1 MVFQGFFE
9 RLDLHFGF
17 DCFGVPI
24 WMSGIGGMDLAAAVE
39 KVLRRERILPN
50 GEAVLAAVSGGLDS
64 MVLLDVLHGLAGK
77 RGWDLTAAHFNHGL
91 RGEESDADEQLAR
104 EVAERLGLD
113 FVGERADVGLAAKAK
128 GISLEMAGRELRHR
142 FLARIAEERGMG
154 WAALGHHADDQLEL
168 FFLRALRG
176 AGSEGLGGM
185 RICGRSAY
193 SARLWL
199 VRPFLERRKADLRAY
214 AKARGLV
221 FREDA
226 TNWSGNVLRNRIR
239 HELLPCLAGLG
250 LSSVEKNVLRSMRI
264 LADEH
269 QFVEAQSREWLRG
282 KGRFSELA
290 AAVQREVLRLELLRL
305 GVAPSFSWI
314 ELLRHLE
321 VGQVVEVCGGRRLQ
335 RDEWGRLADAVEES
349 VSFLEAELLVELAG
363 GEAVFFGGL
372 ELRFTVQTIQAVGD
386 GRDFLKEKVKSG
398 LGKAS
403 FGVEFFDDGLLEPR
417 IRLRHWRSGD
427 CFWPIGMAG
436 TVKLQ
441 DWFVNEKVPM
451 RERRLRVMA
460 ESEKN
465 GLFWVEGM
473 RIGERFKVG
482 SGTKRVVRLEWR
494 RRDLI

>member
-1 MVFQGFFE
+1 
-9 RLDLHFGF
+9 
-17 DCFGVPI
+17 
-24 WMSGIGGMDLAAAVE
+24 MSGIGGMNLVE
-39 KVLRRERILPN
+39 LVETVLRRERLLPN
-50 GEAVLAAVSGGLDS
+50 GEAVLVAVSGGLDS
-64 MVLLDVLHGLAGK
+64 MVLLDVLHGLAG
-77 RGWDLTAAHFNHGL
+77 RWGWDLTVAHFNHGL
-91 RGEESDADEQLAR
+91 RGEESDGDERLAR

-113 FVGERADVGLAAKAK
+113 FVSERADVQSAAKAK

-142 FLARIAEERGMG
+142 FLARIAVERGMG

-168 FFLRALRG
+168 FFLRTLRG

-193 SARLWL
+193 AERLWL
-199 VRPFLERRKADLRAY
+199 VRPFLERKKADLRAY
-214 AKARGLV
+214 AEERGLV

-250 LSSVEKNVLRSMRI
+250 LPSMEKNVLRSMRI

-269 QFVEAQSREWLRG
+269 QFVEAQSREWLHG
-282 KGRFSELA
+282 KERFSELA

-305 GVAPSFSWI
+305 GVAPNFAWI
-314 ELLRHLE
+314 ELLRRSE
-321 VGQVVEVCGGRRLQ
+321 VGRAVEVCGGRRLR
-335 RDEWGRLADAVEES
+335 RDERGRLADAMEES
-349 VSFLEAELLVELAG
+349 VSFLEAELMVELAD

-372 ELRFTVQTIQAVGD
+372 ELRFTVETVED
-386 GRDFLKEKVKSG
+386 GRDFLKKRAKIGE
-398 LGKAS
+398 GKTS
-403 FGVEFFDDGLLEPR
+403 FGVEFFDAGLLEPR

-451 RERRLRVMA
+451 RERRLRVVA
-460 ESEKN
+460 ESGKD
-465 GLFWVEGM
+465 GLFWVAGM
-473 RIGERFKVG
+473 RIGERFKVN

>member
-1 MVFQGFFE
+1 
-9 RLDLHFGF
+9 
-17 DCFGVPI
+17 
-24 WMSGIGGMDLAAAVE
+24 MSGIGGMDLADSVE

-50 GEAVLAAVSGGLDS
+50 GEAVLVAVSGGLDS
-64 MVLLDVLHGLAGK
+64 MVLLDVLHGLAGR

-91 RGEESDADEQLAR
+91 RGEESDADERLAR

-113 FVGERADVGLAAKAK
+113 FVSARADVGLEAKAK

-142 FLARIAEERGMG
+142 FFARIAGEREIG

-193 SARLWL
+193 AERLWL

-214 AKARGLV
+214 AKERGLV

-226 TNWSGNVLRNRIR
+226 TNRSGDVLRNRIR
-239 HELLPCLAGLG
+239 HELLPCLAGLD
-250 LSSVEKNVLRSMRI
+250 LPSVEKNVLRSMRI

-290 AAVQREVLRLELLRL
+290 TAVQREVLRLELLRL

-314 ELLRHLE
+314 ELLRHSE
-321 VGQVVEVCGGRRLQ
+321 VGQAVEVCGGRRLR
-335 RDEWGRLADAVEES
+335 RDERGKLTDALEES
-349 VSFLEAELLVELAG
+349 VLFLDAELMVELAG
-363 GEAVFFGGL
+363 GAAVFFGGL
-372 ELRFTVQTIQAVGD
+372 ELRFTVQAVRD
-386 GRDFLKEKVKSG
+386 GRDFLKEKAKSG
-398 LGKAS
+398 SGKAF
-403 FGVEFFDDGLLEPR
+403 FGVEFFDAGLLEPR

-436 TVKLQ
+436 KVKLQ

-451 RERRLRVMA
+451 RERRLRVVA
-460 ESEKN
+460 ESGKD

-482 SGTKRVVRLEWR
+482 SGTKRIVRLEWR
-494 RRDLI
+494 RRKPI

>member
-1 MVFQGFFE
+1 
-9 RLDLHFGF
+9 
-17 DCFGVPI
+17 
-24 WMSGIGGMDLAAAVE
+24 MSGIGGMDLAAAVE
-39 KVLRRERILPN
+39 TVLRRERILPD

-64 MVLLDVLHGLAGK
+64 MVLLDVLHELAGR

-91 RGEESDADEQLAR
+91 RGEESDGDERLAR
-104 EVAERLGLD
+104 EVAARLGLD
-113 FVGERADVGLAAKAK
+113 FVSERADVRLAAKAK

-142 FLARIAEERGMG
+142 FLARIAAERGIG

-185 RICGRSAY
+185 RICGRSPYAEG
-193 SARLWL
+193 LWL

-214 AKARGLV
+214 AAERGLV

-226 TNWSGNVLRNRIR
+226 TNRSGNVLRNRIR
-239 HELLPCLAGLG
+239 HELLPCLASLG

-282 KGRFSELA
+282 KGKEKFSELA
-290 AAVQREVLRLELLRL
+290 TAVQREVLRLELLRL

-314 ELLRHLE
+314 ELLRHSK
-321 VGQVVEVCGGRRLQ
+321 VGQAVEVCGGRRLQ
-335 RDEWGRLADAVEES
+335 RDERGRLANAVEES
-349 VSFLEAELLVELAG
+349 VSFLEAEAVVELAV
-363 GEAVFFGGL
+363 GEMVFFGGL
-372 ELRFTVQTIQAVGD
+372 ELRFTVQAVGD
-386 GRDFLKEKVKSG
+386 GRDFLREKAKSG
-398 LGKAS
+398 SSKAS
-403 FGVEFFDDGLLEPR
+403 FGVEFFDAGLLEPR

-451 RERRLRVMA
+451 RERRLRVLA
-460 ESEKN
+460 ESGKD

-473 RIGERFKVG
+473 RIGERFKVD

>member
-1 MVFQGFFE
+1 
-9 RLDLHFGF
+9 
-17 DCFGVPI
+17 
-24 WMSGIGGMDLAAAVE
+24 MSGIGGMDLAAAVE
-39 KVLRRERILPN
+39 KLLQRERLLPD

-91 RGEESDADEQLAR
+91 RGKESDADERLTR
-104 EVAERLGLD
+104 EVAARLGLD
-113 FVGERADVGLAAKAK
+113 FVSERADVGLAAKAK

-142 FLARIAEERGMG
+142 FLARIAAERGMG

-199 VRPFLERRKADLRAY
+199 VRPFLERRKADLRTY
-214 AKARGLV
+214 AKERGLV

-226 TNWSGNVLRNRIR
+226 TNWSKDVLRNRIR

-250 LSSVEKNVLRSMRI
+250 LSSMEKNVSRSMRI

-282 KGRFSELA
+282 KEKEDFSELPT
-290 AAVQREVLRLELLRL
+290 AVQREVLRLELLRL

-314 ELLRHLE
+314 ELLRHSK
-321 VGQVVEVCGGRRLQ
+321 VGQAVEVCGGRRLR
-335 RDEWGRLADAVEES
+335 RDERGRLVDAVEES
-349 VSFLEAELLVELAG
+349 VSFLDAEAVVELAV
-363 GEAVFFGGL
+363 GEAFFFGGL

-386 GRDFLKEKVKSG
+386 GRDFLKKREKSG
-398 LGKAS
+398 DGKAFS
-403 FGVEFFDDGLLEPR
+403 GVEFFDAGLLEPR
-417 IRLRHWRSGD
+417 IHLRHWRSGD

-451 RERRLRVMA
+451 RERRLRVVA
-460 ESEKN
+460 ESEKD

>member
-1 MVFQGFFE
+1 MIFQGFFG

-17 DCFGVPI
+17 DCFGVPVWI
-24 WMSGIGGMDLAAAVE
+24 SGIGGMDLADLVE
-39 KVLRRERILPN
+39 KVLRRERLLPD

-64 MVLLDVLHGLAGK
+64 MVLLDVLHGLARR

-91 RGEESDADEQLAR
+91 RGEESDADERLAR
-104 EVAERLGLD
+104 EVAARLGLD
-113 FVGERADVGLAAKAK
+113 FVAARADVGLAAKAK

-142 FLARIAEERGMG
+142 FLARIAAKRGMG

-185 RICGRSAY
+185 RLCGRSAY
-193 SARLWL
+193 SEGLWL
-199 VRPFLERRKADLRAY
+199 VRPFLEQRKAALRAY
-214 AKARGLV
+214 AKERGLV

-226 TNWSGNVLRNRIR
+226 TNRSGDILRNRIR
-239 HELLPCLAGLG
+239 HELLPCLAGMDWP
-250 LSSVEKNVLRSMRI
+250 SMEKNVLRSMRI

-282 KGRFSELA
+282 EGRFSELA
-290 AAVQREVLRLELLRL
+290 TAVQREVLRLELLRL

-314 ELLRHLE
+314 ELLRHSE
-321 VGQVVEVCGGRRLQ
+321 VGQAVEVCGGRRLR
-335 RDEWGRLADAVEES
+335 RDERGRLANAVEEL
-349 VSFLEAELLVELAG
+349 VSFLEAEAMVELAVG
-363 GEAVFFGGL
+363 GTVFFGGL
-372 ELRFTVQTIQAVGD
+372 ELRFTVQTIGD
-386 GRDFLKEKVKSG
+386 GRDFLKEKAKSG
-398 LGKAS
+398 SGKAS
-403 FGVEFFDDGLLEPR
+403 FGVEFFDAGLLEPK

-451 RERRLRVMA
+451 GERRLRVLA
-460 ESEKN
+460 ESGKD

-482 SGTKRVVRLEWR
+482 CGTKRMVRLEWR

>member
-1 MVFQGFFE
+1 
-9 RLDLHFGF
+9 
-17 DCFGVPI
+17 
-24 WMSGIGGMDLAAAVE
+24 MDLAAAVE

-64 MVLLDVLHGLAGK
+64 MALLDVLHGLARK
-77 RGWDLTAAHFNHGL
+77 RGWSLTVAHFNHGL
-91 RGEESDADEQLAR
+91 RGEESDGDEGLAR
-104 EVAERLGLD
+104 EVAARLGLD
-113 FVGERADVGLAAKAK
+113 FVSERADVGLAAKEK
-128 GISLEMAGRELRHR
+128 GISLEMAGRELRHQ
-142 FLARIAEERGMG
+142 FFARIAGERGIG

-185 RICGRSAY
+185 RICGRSAC
-193 SARLWL
+193 SEGLWL
-199 VRPFLERRKADLRAY
+199 VRPFLEQRKADLRAY

-226 TNWSGNVLRNRIR
+226 TNWSGDILRNRIR
-239 HELLPCLAGLG
+239 HELLPCLAGLD
-250 LSSVEKNVLRSMRI
+250 LPAVEKNVLRSMRI

-282 KGRFSELA
+282 EGRFSELVT
-290 AAVQREVLRLELLRL
+290 AVQREVLRLELLRL

-314 ELLRHLE
+314 ELLRHSE
-321 VGQVVEVCGGRRLQ
+321 VGQAVEVCGGRRLQ
-335 RDEWGRLADAVEES
+335 RDERGRLADAVEEA
-349 VSFLEAELLVELAG
+349 VSFLDAELMVELAD

-372 ELRFTVQTIQAVGD
+372 ELRFTVEAVED
-386 GRDFLKEKVKSG
+386 GQNFLKEKAKSG
-398 LGKAS
+398 KDKAFS
-403 FGVEFFDDGLLEPR
+403 GVEFFDAGSLEPR

-436 TVKLQ
+436 KVKLQ

-451 RERRLRVMA
+451 RERRLRVLA
-460 ESEKN
+460 ESGKD

-473 RIGERFKVG
+473 RIGERFKV
-482 SGTKRVVRLEWR
+482 SSRTKRVVRLEWR

>member
-1 MVFQGFFE
+1 
-9 RLDLHFGF
+9 
-17 DCFGVPI
+17 
-24 WMSGIGGMDLAAAVE
+24 MDLAAAVE
-39 KVLRRERILPN
+39 NVLRRERLLPN
-50 GEAVLAAVSGGLDS
+50 GEAVLVAVSGGLDS
-64 MVLLDVLHGLAGK
+64 MVLLDVLHGLAGR

-91 RGEESDADEQLAR
+91 RGEESDADERLAR

-113 FVGERADVGLAAKAK
+113 FVSERADVGLAAKAK

-142 FLARIAEERGMG
+142 FFAKIAAERGIG

-185 RICGRSAY
+185 RICRRSAY
-193 SARLWL
+193 SEGLWL

-214 AKARGLV
+214 ARERGLV

-226 TNWSGNVLRNRIR
+226 TNWSGDVLRNRIR
-239 HELLPCLAGLG
+239 HELLPCLAGLD
-250 LSSVEKNVLRSMRI
+250 LSAVEKNVLRSMRI

-282 KGRFSELA
+282 EGRFSELPM
-290 AAVQREVLRLELLRL
+290 AVQREVLRLELLRL

-314 ELLRHLE
+314 ELLRHSKA
-321 VGQVVEVCGGRRLQ
+321 GQTVEVCGGRRLR
-335 RDEWGRLADAVEES
+335 RDERGRLTDAVEES
-349 VSFLEAELLVELAG
+349 LSFLEAEAVVQLAG

-372 ELRFTVQTIQAVGD
+372 ELRFTVEAVGD
-386 GRDFLKEKVKSG
+386 ERDFLKKRAKSG
-398 LGKAS
+398 SGKAS
-403 FGVEFFDDGLLEPR
+403 FGVEFFDAGLLEPR

-436 TVKLQ
+436 KVKLQ

-460 ESEKN
+460 ESEKD

>member
-1 MVFQGFFE
+1 
-9 RLDLHFGF
+9 
-17 DCFGVPI
+17 
-24 WMSGIGGMDLAAAVE
+24 MDLAELVE

-50 GEAVLAAVSGGLDS
+50 GEAVLVAVSGGLDS

-77 RGWDLTAAHFNHGL
+77 CGWDLTAAHFNHGL
-91 RGEESDADEQLAR
+91 RGEESDGDERLAR

-113 FVGERADVGLAAKAK
+113 FVAERADVGLAAKAK
-128 GISLEMAGRELRHR
+128 GVSLEMAGRELRHR
-142 FLARIAEERGMG
+142 FLARIAAEREIE

-185 RICGRSAY
+185 QICGRSAY
-193 SARLWL
+193 SEGLWL

-214 AKARGLV
+214 AKERGLV

-226 TNWSGNVLRNRIR
+226 TNWSGDVLRNRIR

-250 LSSVEKNVLRSMRI
+250 LSAVEKNVLRSMRI

-282 KGRFSELA
+282 KGKEKFSELA
-290 AAVQREVLRLELLRL
+290 TAVQREVLRLELLRL

-321 VGQVVEVCGGRRLQ
+321 VGQVVEVCGGRRLR
-335 RDEWGRLADAVEES
+335 RDERGRLADAVEES
-349 VSFLEAELLVELAG
+349 VSFLEAELVVELS
-363 GEAVFFGGL
+363 GEDVVFFGGL
-372 ELRFTVQTIQAVGD
+372 ELRFTVQTIQAVEN
-386 GRDFLKEKVKSG
+386 GRDFLKEKAKRG
-398 LGKAS
+398 EGKAFS
-403 FGVEFFDDGLLEPR
+403 GVEFFDAGLLEPK

-451 RERRLRVMA
+451 RERRFRVMA
-460 ESEKN
+460 ESEKD

>member
-1 MVFQGFFE
+1 MIFQGFFE

-17 DCFGVPI
+17 DCFGVRV
-24 WMSGIGGMDLAAAVE
+24 WMSGIGGMDLADLVE
-39 KVLRRERILPN
+39 KLLRRERLLLD

-91 RGEESDADEQLAR
+91 RGEESEADERLAR

-113 FVGERADVGLAAKAK
+113 FVSERVDVGLAAKAK

-142 FLARIAEERGMG
+142 FLARIAAERGIG
-154 WAALGHHADDQLEL
+154 WAALAHHADDQLEL

-193 SARLWL
+193 SERLWL
-199 VRPFLERRKADLRAY
+199 VRPFLEQRKADLRTY
-214 AKARGLV
+214 AAGRGLV

-239 HELLPCLAGLG
+239 HELLPCLAGLDWP
-250 LSSVEKNVLRSMRI
+250 SVEKNVLRSMRI

-282 KGRFSELA
+282 KGKFGELA
-290 AAVQREVLRLELLRL
+290 TAVQREVLRLELLRL

-314 ELLRHLE
+314 ELLRHSE
-321 VGQVVEVCGGRRLQ
+321 VGRVVEVCGGRRLR
-335 RDEWGRLADAVEES
+335 RDERGRLADAKEES
-349 VSFLEAELLVELAG
+349 VSFLKAELVVALAG
-363 GEAVFFGGL
+363 GEMVFFGGL
-372 ELRFTVQTIQAVGD
+372 ELRFTVQTVED
-386 GRDFLKEKVKSG
+386 GRDFLKEKAKSG
-398 LGKAS
+398 SGKAS
-403 FGVEFFDDGLLEPR
+403 FGVEFFDAGLLEPR

-436 TVKLQ
+436 KVKLQ

-460 ESEKN
+460 ESGKD
-465 GLFWVEGM
+465 GLCWVEGM
-473 RIGERFKVG
+473 RIGERFKVS
-482 SGTKRVVRLEWR
+482 SGTKRVVLLEWR

>member
-1 MVFQGFFE
+1 
-9 RLDLHFGF
+9 
-17 DCFGVPI
+17 
-24 WMSGIGGMDLAAAVE
+24 MSGIDGMDLAELVE
-39 KVLRRERILPN
+39 TVLRRERLLLD

-77 RGWDLTAAHFNHGL
+77 CGWDLTVAHFNHGL
-91 RGEESDADEQLAR
+91 RGEESDGDERLAR
-104 EVAERLGLD
+104 EVAARLGLG
-113 FVGERADVGLAAKAK
+113 FVSERADVGLAAKAK

-142 FLARIAEERGMG
+142 FLAQIAVDRGIG

-193 SARLWL
+193 SENLLL

-214 AKARGLV
+214 AEKRGLV

-226 TNWSGNVLRNRIR
+226 TNWSGDVLRNRIR
-239 HELLPCLAGLG
+239 HELWPCLAGMG
-250 LSSVEKNVLRSMRI
+250 LSAVEKNVLRSMRI

-282 KGRFSELA
+282 KRKGRFSELA
-290 AAVQREVLRLELLRL
+290 AAVQREILRLELLRL

-314 ELLRHLE
+314 ELLRHSE
-321 VGQVVEVCGGRRLQ
+321 VGQAVEVCGGRRLR
-335 RDEWGRLADAVEES
+335 RDERGRLADALDKP
-349 VSFLEAELLVELAG
+349 VSFLEAEAMVELAG
-363 GEAVFFGGL
+363 GESVFFGGL
-372 ELRFTVQTIQAVGD
+372 ELRFTVQTIQAAGD
-386 GRDFLKEKVKSG
+386 EQDFLKEKAKSG
-398 LGKAS
+398 EGKAF
-403 FGVEFFDDGLLEPR
+403 FGVEFFDAGLLEPK

-451 RERRLRVMA
+451 RERRLRVVA
-460 ESEKN
+460 ESGKD

>member
-1 MVFQGFFE
+1 
-9 RLDLHFGF
+9 
-17 DCFGVPI
+17 
-24 WMSGIGGMDLAAAVE
+24 MSGIGGMDLAAAVE
-39 KVLRRERILPN
+39 KVLRRERLLLD

-64 MVLLDVLHGLAGK
+64 MVLLDVLHGLAGR
-77 RGWDLTAAHFNHGL
+77 RGWDLMAAHFNHGL
-91 RGEESDADEQLAR
+91 RGEESDADERLAR
-104 EVAERLGLD
+104 EVAARLGLD
-113 FVGERADVGLAAKAK
+113 FVSERADVGLAAKAK

-142 FLARIAEERGMG
+142 FFARIAAERGIG

-193 SARLWL
+193 AEGLWL

-214 AKARGLV
+214 AKVRSLV

-226 TNWSGNVLRNRIR
+226 TNWSGDVLRNRIR
-239 HELLPCLAGLG
+239 HELLPCLAGLD
-250 LSSVEKNVLRSMRI
+250 LPSVEKNVLRSMRI

-290 AAVQREVLRLELLRL
+290 TAVQREVLRLELLRL

-314 ELLRHLE
+314 ELLRHSE
-321 VGQVVEVCGGRRLQ
+321 VGRAVEVCGGRRLR
-335 RDEWGRLADAVEES
+335 RDERGRLADAVEES
-349 VSFLEAELLVELAG
+349 VSFLEAELEVALSV

-372 ELRFTVQTIQAVGD
+372 ELRFTVQAVGD
-386 GRDFLKEKVKSG
+386 GRDFLKKRAKSG
-398 LGKAS
+398 LGEGS
-403 FGVEFFDDGLLEPR
+403 FRVEFFDAGLLEPR

-460 ESEKN
+460 ESGKD

>member
-1 MVFQGFFE
+1 
-9 RLDLHFGF
+9 
-17 DCFGVPI
+17 
-24 WMSGIGGMDLAAAVE
+24 MDLAEKVE
-39 KVLRRERILPN
+39 KLLRRERLLPN
-50 GEAVLAAVSGGLDS
+50 GGAVLVAVSGGLDS

-91 RGEESDADEQLAR
+91 RGEESDADERLAW
-104 EVAERLGLD
+104 EVAERLELD
-113 FVGERADVGLAAKAK
+113 FVSERADVGLAAKAK

-142 FLARIAEERGMG
+142 FLAQVAAERGIG
-154 WAALGHHADDQLEL
+154 WAALAHHADDQLEL

-193 SARLWL
+193 AERLWL
-199 VRPFLERRKADLRAY
+199 VRPFLEQRKADLRAY
-214 AKARGLV
+214 AEERGLV

-226 TNWSGNVLRNRIR
+226 TNWSGDVLRNRIR

-250 LSSVEKNVLRSMRI
+250 LSAVEKNVLRSMRI

-282 KGRFSELA
+282 KGKEKFSELA
-290 AAVQREVLRLELLRL
+290 TAVQREVLRLELLRL

-314 ELLRHLE
+314 ELLRLSKA
-321 VGQVVEVCGGRRLQ
+321 GQAVEVCGGRRLR
-335 RDEWGRLADAVEES
+335 RDERGRLADVVEES
-349 VSFLEAELLVELAG
+349 VSFLEAELVVELAG
-363 GEAVFFGGL
+363 GDSVFFGGL
-372 ELRFTVQTIQAVGD
+372 ELRFTIQTIQAVGN
-386 GRDFLKEKVKSG
+386 GRDFLKKREKRG
-398 LGKAS
+398 EGKAFS
-403 FGVEFFDDGLLEPR
+403 GVEFFDVGLLEPR

-436 TVKLQ
+436 KVKLQ

-451 RERRLRVMA
+451 RERRLRVVA
-460 ESEKN
+460 ESEKD

-473 RIGERFKVG
+473 RIGERFKVS

-494 RRDLI
+494 RRELI